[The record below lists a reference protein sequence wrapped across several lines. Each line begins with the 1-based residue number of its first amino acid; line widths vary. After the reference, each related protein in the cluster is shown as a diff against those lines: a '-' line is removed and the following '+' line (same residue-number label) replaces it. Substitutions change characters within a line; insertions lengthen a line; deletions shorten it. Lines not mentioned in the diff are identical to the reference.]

1 MTDPIADMLTR
12 IRNASVIKKS
22 EVILGV
28 SKIKRE
34 IAEILKKEGWV
45 HDVKIL
51 KAGQNVESQAKK
63 NKFLDQQEQQLD
75 TYAFDQL
82 KIILKYKENGKS
94 EINNLKRIS
103 KPGLRIYAKKDEL
116 PKVLNNFGIA
126 IISTPQGLMTN
137 KEARKKKVG
146 GEIICEIY

>member
-45 HDVKIL
+45 QDVKIL

>member
-34 IAEILKKEGWV
+34 ITEILKKEGWV
-45 HDVKIL
+45 QDVKIL